1 MFSYKDDIMTLSELL
16 KFYGHVQESKQDAL
30 GKEGMFVLPFKVPF
44 FSFFN
49 LDGSFVERT
58 QAIHLFS
65 WQSQI
70 IQGGEMLTAIAKSP
84 RG

>member
-1 MFSYKDDIMTLSELL
+1 MTLSELL
-16 KFYGHVQESKQDAL
+16 KFYGHVQESKPDAL
-30 GKEGMFVLPFKVPF
+30 GKEGMFVLPFKVPI

-65 WQSQI
+65 
-70 IQGGEMLTAIAKSP
+70 
-84 RG
+84 